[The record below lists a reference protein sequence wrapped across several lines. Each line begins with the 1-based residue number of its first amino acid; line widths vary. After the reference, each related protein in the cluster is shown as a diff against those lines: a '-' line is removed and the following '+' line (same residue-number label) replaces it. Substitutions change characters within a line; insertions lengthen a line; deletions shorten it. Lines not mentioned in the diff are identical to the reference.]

1 MRFEKRFP
9 SLTLTLSRAKIDRCR
24 LSERRV
30 DASSFSSSAS
40 LLASLT
46 LANPSWIYSKE
57 RVTNDPLR
65 KFSRLLLPRILFF
78 GIVNWH
84 EKKGKGFSR
93 FKVSRIRGEWEGRG
107 IRTVLSLLKP
117 LSWRLPSRSSVILA
131 RTPRI
136 HRGNKCWKH
145 SGGRVSIPWK
155 REKFCSLAVPRKG
168 CLMTLPLAEF
178 WRMLQANRA
187 DLRIKVDSTY

>member
-30 DASSFSSSAS
+30 DASSFSFSTS

-57 RVTNDPLR
+57 CVTNDPLR
-65 KFSRLLLPRILFF
+65 KFSRLLLPEDPFF
-78 GIVNWH
+78 RDCRLTRREGEGIRSIRSFQDL
-84 EKKGKGFSR
+84 G
-93 FKVSRIRGEWEGRG
+93 RIRKGRYAPY
-107 IRTVLSLLKP
+107 SLFQN
-117 LSWRLPSRSSVILA
+117 LPRSDFFLPYPRA
-131 RTPRI
+131 TLRI

-145 SGGRVSIPWK
+145 PDSRVSIPWT
-155 REKFCSLAVPRKG
+155 EEVLLISSV
-168 CLMTLPLAEF
+168 
-178 WRMLQANRA
+178 
-187 DLRIKVDSTY
+187 